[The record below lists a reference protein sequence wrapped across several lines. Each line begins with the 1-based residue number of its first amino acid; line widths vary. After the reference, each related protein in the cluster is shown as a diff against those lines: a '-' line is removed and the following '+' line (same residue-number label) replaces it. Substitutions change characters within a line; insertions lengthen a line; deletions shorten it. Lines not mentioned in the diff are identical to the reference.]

1 MFGSKTIFDGSDE
14 SIARFGPVEN
24 TPNTVEAR
32 AHDLSATM
40 KVIDTGAPGGGSI
53 MTYCFTW
60 ICRPVV
66 YREEGEL
73 EGVIVWAGDRVL
85 CVLDIREAFERCF
98 GRGARGKPV
107 G

>member
-73 EGVIVWAGDRVL
+73 EGGLLFGPEIVYSVCWTS
-85 CVLDIREAFERCF
+85 
-98 GRGARGKPV
+98 GRPLSAASAV
-107 G
+107 GLVVSL